1 MKGKR
6 RREGRD
12 WILHLYF
19 KLYCALSSILFNPAV
34 LSLWGH
40 DPFGGRVSD
49 ILHIRYPVYPLQFI
63 TVSTSQL
70 WSCNKIIL
78 RFWGRGSPLHEELY
92 EKIAA
97 SGRLWTTALIQVMIQ
112 PDSHSFGREM
122 LGSRAVTGGADVS
135 SQSPVCKVC
144 PSAEPAAWNPSAHQ
158 ALPLHLRSK

>member
-1 MKGKR
+1 MR
-6 RREGRD
+6 RQEGRD
-12 WILHLYF
+12 RILHLYF
-19 KLYCALSSILFNPAV
+19 EFYCALSSFLFNPAV

-70 WSCNKIIL
+70 WSSNKIIL
-78 RFWGRGSPLHEELY
+78 RLGQGVPTSWGTVWKGCRIR
-92 EKIAA
+92 KI
-97 SGRLWTTALIQVMIQ
+97 WTTALIQVMIQ

-135 SQSPVCKVC
+135 SQSHVCKVC
-144 PSAEPAAWNPSAHQ
+144 PSAEPAAWDPSAHQ